1 MMRFFSKH
9 LYLVAFTAF
18 ALSIGCG
25 GGDAPEAE
33 PTAEATPEAPAVPAN
48 VFEVDPSTAATIT
61 GKIAFSGE
69 APKPRRLN
77 LSADADCT
85 AMHDGPIYDER
96 VVVNENATLKNV
108 FVWVRNGLEDKQF
121 AAPSEKASIDQ
132 EGCIYAPHVVGVM
145 IGQTLSVSNSDP
157 TLHNVHPLPRSNV
170 EWNKSQA
177 AGAGTIDETFSKPEM
192 MIPIKCNIHPWMRA
206 YVNVSPH
213 PFFAVTGE
221 DGSFEISGLPPGE
234 YTLEAVHESLGNQTI
249 EVTVGAGES
258 ATAEMTFAA
267 K

>member
-1 MMRFFSKH
+1 MRFSSKH

-25 GGDAPEAE
+25 GESAPESE
-33 PTAEATPEAPAVPAN
+33 PAAKATPETPAAPED

-61 GKIAFSGE
+61 GKISFDGE

-77 LSADADCT
+77 LGADQDCT
-85 AMHDGPIYDER
+85 AMHDGPVYDER

-108 FVWVRNGLEDKQF
+108 YVWVRNGLEGKQF
-121 AAPSEKASIDQ
+121 AAPSEKVSIDQ
-132 EGCIYAPHVVGVM
+132 QGCIYVPHVVGVM
-145 IGQTLSVSNSDP
+145 VGQTLSVANSDP

-177 AGAGTIDETFSKPEM
+177 AGAPTIDETFSKPEV

-213 PFFAVTGE
+213 PFFAVTGD
-221 DGSFEISGLPPGE
+221 DGSFEISGLPPGD
-234 YTLEAVHESLGNQTI
+234 YTLEAVHESLGTQEI
-249 EVTVGAGES
+249 QVSVGAGES
-258 ATAEMTFAA
+258 ATAEMTFQP